1 MASIAGSRPHR
12 GEAFIPQA
20 AGKNPVKDGWR
31 YCPDLDYRKSSTIV
45 KAPNLN
51 VGLRPFSMGMRIL
64 IAAQSAHVTLRVANC
79 ALDLEAGRLVLEGN
93 ANALILELG
102 AREAY
107 FGAAS

>member
-1 MASIAGSRPHR
+1 MASIVGSRPHR

-20 AGKNPVKDGWR
+20 AGKNPVKDDGATV
-31 YCPDLDYRKSSTIV
+31 LISTIV

-51 VGLRPFSMGMRIL
+51 VGRRPFSVGMRIL

-79 ALDLEAGRLVLEGN
+79 VLALEAGCLVLGCN

-102 AREAY
+102 AKEAY
-107 FGAAS
+107 FGAVS